1 MNALL
6 SFIQK
11 VLIGSFILAF
21 GALVLIGLIRY
32 RGGEG
37 GDRDSWKQAKAQN
50 TIEGYLDYLRDCQS
64 CSHEQDAEQALD
76 QLQRQRGLVARLER
90 THLPSRAGIALPV
103 FSPNGREILAAAGTS
118 LYFWDAATGQ
128 RLVRDKSNFQSRGGR
143 YLETL
148 AYSPDGLRIAA
159 GMSGNEGGYLLLWDQ
174 KTGELLADYAV
185 EWYDVKSVAFSP
197 DGTSVGWIAHGPAGI
212 WEPASGKFLR
222 ATHEG
227 SSALAFVRRDDGKPL
242 LVTAS
247 GREVWFWD
255 AASMEIV
262 KQSELNTERSLLG
275 LSQDGFL
282 VAFHEGPVLELW
294 DTRLGT
300 LVATLGDHDSEI
312 AAFCRDGR
320 KGWIA
325 VGTKSGHLYLW
336 DLAESGKLGSVLAHE
351 GPVEQVACSKQGRVV
366 TTGWD
371 AAKVWDLEKLRYST
385 QEKPH

>member
-11 VLIGSFILAF
+11 LLIGVFVLAF
-21 GALVLIGLIRY
+21 GALILIGLNRY

-37 GDRDSWKQAKAQN
+37 DQRESWKQVKAQN
-50 TIEGYLDYLRDCQS
+50 TIEGYLDYLRNCHS
-64 CSHEQDAEQALD
+64 CPREQEAEKALD
-76 QLQRQRGLVARLER
+76 QLQRHRGLVARLVR
-90 THLPSRAGIALPV
+90 THLPTRAGIALPV
-103 FSPNGREILAAAGTS
+103 FSPDGREILAAAGTG
-118 LYFWDAATGQ
+118 LDLWDSTTGQ
-128 RLVRDKSNFQSRGGR
+128 RVTRDENDFQTRGGR

-148 AYSPDGLRIAA
+148 AYSPDGLRIAG

-185 EWYDVKSVAFSP
+185 EGYDVKSVAFSS
-197 DGTSVGWIAHGPAGI
+197 DGTSIGWIAHGPTGI

-247 GREVWFWD
+247 GRELWFWD

-262 KQSELNTERSLLG
+262 KQAELKTERSLLG

-282 VAFHEGPVLELW
+282 VAFHEGPVLEVW
-294 DTRLGT
+294 DTRSGT
-300 LVATLGDHDSEI
+300 LVATLGEHDSEI
-312 AAFCRDGR
+312 AAFCREPR

-325 VGTKSGHLYLW
+325 VGTKRGNLYLW
-336 DLAESGKLGSVLAHE
+336 DPAEAKTLGSVLAHE
-351 GPVEQVACSKQGRVV
+351 GPVEQIACSTQGRAV
-366 TTGWD
+366 TIGWD
-371 AAKVWDLEKLRYST
+371 SAKVWDLQKLRYSS
-385 QEKPH
+385 QQKPY